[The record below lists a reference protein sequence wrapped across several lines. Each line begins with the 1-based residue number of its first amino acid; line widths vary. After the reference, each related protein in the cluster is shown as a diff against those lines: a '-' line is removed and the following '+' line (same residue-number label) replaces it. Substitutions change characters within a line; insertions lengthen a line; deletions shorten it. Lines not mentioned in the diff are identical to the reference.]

1 MRFGG
6 LVVWWFGGLV
16 IRWESAASE
25 SQNLHHSISR
35 FFKERGA
42 FQKLPRIVAASK
54 VFVVESEL
62 FIKASI
68 CAVVPVDGAREL
80 VLSVFAVNS
89 DNWVGSGLE
98 FNLIVVDHHSD
109 DARPEGL
116 QVVPPS

>member
-1 MRFGG
+1 MSFGG
-6 LVVWWFGGLV
+6 SVVRWFGGRVLLQKAKTF
-16 IRWESAASE
+16 INRSAVSLRSAE
-25 SQNLHHSISR
+25 H
-35 FFKERGA
+35 
-42 FQKLPRIVAASK
+42 FQKSPRIVAASK
-54 VFVVESEL
+54 VFVVKSEL

-89 DNWVGSGLE
+89 DNWVGWGLE